1 MNAFECAENAE
12 EVFILSDSF
21 SRIKELI
28 DNDSSTIDD
37 IAEIIILDPTL
48 SITILKLANSSFFNY
63 PGKIETISKAVLVLG
78 ITEVYN
84 LIIAY
89 FITDAFKSIEGEP
102 EYLESFWEQ
111 AVDCAL
117 IIKFLGTELNIPN
130 AERLF
135 ILGLLHNIG
144 ELAVHQSMPA
154 KIEACNTYTPDELPW
169 NKQKSEIGFTY
180 GECSGDLLKQWQ
192 LPYTLIEPIREQDQY
207 DFEFATIETKLLYL
221 SKRVMLLNYGC
232 NKHKPSS
239 LITAELLTDLKVN
252 PKMILA
258 ANHFCNVDRLGILSI
273 LSPGSSVI
281 F

>member
-48 SITILKLANSSFFNY
+48 SVTILKLANSSFFNY

-117 IIKFLGTELNIPN
+117 IIKFLGTELSIPN

-169 NKQKSEIGFTY
+169 DKQKSEIGFTY

>member
-37 IAEIIILDPTL
+37 IADIIILDPTL

-89 FITDAFKSIEGEP
+89 FITDAFKSIDGDP

-117 IIKFLGTELNIPN
+117 IIKFLGTELNVPN

-144 ELAVHQSMPA
+144 ELAVHQSLPT
-154 KIEACNTYTPDELPW
+154 KIEACNTFTSAELPW
-169 NKQKSEIGFTY
+169 DKQKSEIGFTY
-180 GECSGDLLKQWQ
+180 AECSGDLLKQWQ
-192 LPYTLIEPIREQDQY
+192 LPYTLIEPIRDQDQY
-207 DFEFATIETKLLYL
+207 DFEFATVETKLLYL
-221 SKRVMLLNYGC
+221 SKRAMLLNYSC
-232 NKHKPSS
+232 KKHKPSS
-239 LITAELLTDLKVN
+239 LISAEILADLKVN

-258 ANHFCNVDRLGILSI
+258 ANHFCNVDRLSILSI

>member
-169 NKQKSEIGFTY
+169 DKQKSEIGFTY

>member
-117 IIKFLGTELNIPN
+117 IIKFLGTELSIPN

-169 NKQKSEIGFTY
+169 DKQKSEIGFTY

>member
-48 SITILKLANSSFFNY
+48 SVTILKLANSSFFNY

-169 NKQKSEIGFTY
+169 DKQKSEIGFTY

>member
-117 IIKFLGTELNIPN
+117 IIKFLGTELSIPN

>member
-48 SITILKLANSSFFNY
+48 SVTILKLANSSFFNY

-89 FITDAFKSIEGEP
+89 FITDAFKSIEGKP

-169 NKQKSEIGFTY
+169 DKQKSEIGFTY

-239 LITAELLTDLKVN
+239 LITAELLIDLKVN

>member
-117 IIKFLGTELNIPN
+117 IIKFLGTELSIPN

-169 NKQKSEIGFTY
+169 DKQKSEIGFTY

-221 SKRVMLLNYGC
+221 SKRVMSLNYGC